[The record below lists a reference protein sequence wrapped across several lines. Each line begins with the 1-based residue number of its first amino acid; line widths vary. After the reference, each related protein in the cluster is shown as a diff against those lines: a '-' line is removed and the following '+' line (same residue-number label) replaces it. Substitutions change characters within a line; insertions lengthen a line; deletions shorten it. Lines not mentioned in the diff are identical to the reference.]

1 MCQSGP
7 TSRPGTSSIGW
18 CVNFY
23 YHNVVVACLPAGVYG
38 TISASTVVSHTVS
51 TFPNIRF
58 GLMVGIGGGVPH
70 SVDIRVGDIVVS
82 KPPATLSGVIQYD
95 YGKTLRDGKLQHA
108 GSLNK
113 PPPVLLK
120 AISQMESDYKTGKRV
135 VNKTILDALQKNK
148 EMKEEFS
155 RPKYDWLF
163 HQTYDHARKEPNCS
177 TCDPDYLIASGDQVM
192 KDAKTRDSLAQEF
205 DILCFEM
212 EAAGLMDELPSLVVR
227 GICDYC
233 DSYKQKQWQGHAVVA
248 ATAYAKALLS
258 VVPINH
264 DRNNPSDPREM
275 LWMVPFRKNPRFIGR
290 VLEIK
295 EIEELIMQPH
305 VPSKIAVCG
314 LGGVGR
320 TQIALELAYR
330 MRDKY
335 SVY

>member
-1 MCQSGP
+1 
-7 TSRPGTSSIGW
+7 
-18 CVNFY
+18 
-23 YHNVVVACLPAGVYG
+23 
-38 TISASTVVSHTVS
+38 
-51 TFPNIRF
+51 
-58 GLMVGIGGGVPH
+58 MVGIGGGVPH
-70 SVDIRVGDIVVS
+70 SVDIR
-82 KPPATLSGVIQYD
+82 YD

-177 TCDPDYLIASGDQVM
+177 TCDPDYLVM